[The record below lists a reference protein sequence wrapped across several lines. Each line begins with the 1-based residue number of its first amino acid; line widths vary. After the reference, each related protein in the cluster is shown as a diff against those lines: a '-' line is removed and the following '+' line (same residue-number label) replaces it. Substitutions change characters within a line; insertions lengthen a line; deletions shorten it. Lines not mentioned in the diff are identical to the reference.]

1 MIDICVSVRKLV
13 GLCSNDNVNENET
26 IERVVAGV
34 QKLAEVVQG
43 LEQADFGLD
52 NRAHM
57 FSMFRE
63 IVQNFSKAHLIF
75 DELVCLLC
83 DAVQNIASRISG
95 GNVDSTTKIP
105 KTRCDA
111 VLALVR
117 RSISR
122 GIKFPAPVET
132 GDPMSQTLNSL
143 ACRLF
148 EHVQCDTVALDAGDA
163 LVIMS
168 KAQAVEQ
175 GTAEA
180 LNRLGDMDCYMKT
193 VSSELGIESD
203 LWTVARKSISHGE
216 PEQTIDATLHHLQSD
231 LRCLRDVLQGVS
243 QGSSSAG
250 GMGRARAWTDNELET
265 MRVRQRNV
273 RRKTSAGHL

>member
-1 MIDICVSVRKLV
+1 MINICVSVRCLV
-13 GLCSNDNVNENET
+13 GLCSNDNVNANET

-63 IVQNFSKAHLIF
+63 IVENFSKTHLIF
-75 DELVCLLC
+75 DELVRLLC
-83 DAVQNIASRISG
+83 DAVQNIAGRISG
-95 GNVDSTTKIP
+95 GNIDSTTKIP

-117 RSISR
+117 RSISH

-132 GDPMSQTLNSL
+132 GDPMSPTMISL

-148 EHVQCDTVALDAGDA
+148 EHVQCHTLDAGDA

-203 LWTVARKSISHGE
+203 LRTVARKSISHGE
-216 PEQTIDATLHHLQSD
+216 QEQTIDATLDHLQSD

-250 GMGRARAWTDNELET
+250 GVGRARAWTDNELET
-265 MRVRQRNV
+265 MRARRRNV
-273 RRKTSAGHL
+273 RKKTSAGHL